1 MMVYNSVGPK
11 ERIPDIF
18 GKKQYHRVSHNSDS
32 LTSQI
37 IAKRLNETGQLNQ
50 IQKLHSLQSPLS
62 DYGKPTFYS
71 SDTGARD
78 RGDGVTNNAAVSDD
92 ARSGIKEVAKVFLGD
107 RRPSGSKVSR
117 YSKFHNIKQLL
128 NANKE
133 DEISRDNFDDIKV
146 ETDYIYDDDN
156 YEDVT
161 ITTIK
166 YYLSTPTSVIS
177 VNNADRREHETLQTP
192 PYGYGVQHYEMETNA
207 VTPSTDGD
215 IALREIVHLLEDEG

>member
-1 MMVYNSVGPK
+1 MVYNSVGPK

-78 RGDGVTNNAAVSDD
+78 RGDSVTNNAAVSDD

-128 NANKE
+128 NANKD
-133 DEISRDNFDDIKV
+133 DEISILCKFIHLVPNHFQLSIPNSIVIDDKRRKGTVVVFSQIY
-146 ETDYIYDDDN
+146 YIF
-156 YEDVT
+156 
-161 ITTIK
+161 
-166 YYLSTPTSVIS
+166 
-177 VNNADRREHETLQTP
+177 RR
-192 PYGYGVQHYEMETNA
+192 
-207 VTPSTDGD
+207 
-215 IALREIVHLLEDEG
+215 